1 MEELSYYRKNKD
13 KWKKGGKYYHYT
25 PKADKTNTIKFQ
37 IKRGKFLLSFD

>member
-25 PKADKTNTIKFQ
+25 PKDEKPTIKFQ
-37 IKRGKFLLSFD
+37 IKRGRFLLSFD